1 MTSRKVRSVATA
13 PVAAGLF
20 GSILAVGSML
30 TFGAVALADPGP
42 ESAPGVPCSDMVQ
55 QLAAAAPGAARPPVV
70 DAAPVAVLPGVG
82 APATDL
88 AQVAADVIEAPPLP
102 PCRMPSRPRLMLVF
116 SGNPQARRRNWRTRR
131 SRPSVVAVAVCRY
144 RCPHLQAEV
153 EIYPRPPRLSL
164 TRRR

>member
-30 TFGAVALADPGP
+30 TFSAVALADPGP
-42 ESAPGVPCSDMVQ
+42 ESAPGVPGSDMVQ
-55 QLAAAAPGAARPPVV
+55 QLAAAAPGAAGGEAPIVEAAPPAV

-102 PCRMPSRPRLMLVF
+102 P
-116 SGNPQARRRNWRTRR
+116 
-131 SRPSVVAVAVCRY
+131 
-144 RCPHLQAEV
+144 
-153 EIYPRPPRLSL
+153 
-164 TRRR
+164 